1 MTRHP
6 PRLAPALLLAGL
18 SVLAAGVAS
27 AANFGLR
34 LSPTPAA
41 TNQADLTLSVSGSGT
56 PQNQTMSVLAGS
68 AIDVIYDDASGVVA
82 ITKATLLGGPVQF
95 TFGQFLHPCVV
106 SASLTLDTSDPS
118 FPPQGATDLNGEF
131 DILIPIRFAGVLGNN
146 CNGDQ
151 LPYNQELLVTMHGT
165 IDYDSNSGLVT
176 LVNFTTPTPFAPLTF
191 TFPVWTFQLTGT
203 VTLNFEGTVQTIF
216 DGNFD
221 SGSTFGWSS
230 QVP

>member
-6 PRLAPALLLAGL
+6 TRLASALLLAGL
-18 SVLAAGVAS
+18 SVLAASVAS

-34 LSPTPAA
+34 LAPTPAA

-56 PQNQTMSVLAGS
+56 PKDATMPVLAGS
-68 AIDVIYDDASGVVA
+68 AIDLVYDGTSGVVA
-82 ITKATLLGGPVQF
+82 VTSATLIGGPVTF

-106 SASLTLDTSDPS
+106 SASLTLDTSDPN
-118 FPPQGATDLNGEF
+118 FPPQGATNVNGEF
-131 DILIPIRFAGVLGNN
+131 DVLVPVRFAGQLGNN

-176 LVNFTTPTPFAPLTF
+176 LVDFATPTPFAPLTF

-221 SGSTFGWSS
+221 SGSTLGWSS
-230 QVP
+230 ELP